1 MLIGVFELIADT
13 QAQVSTVTGQM
24 TAQRDFYLS
33 QLALQQALWGSPTL
47 QLPAAT
53 DTTTPSA
60 GAAGH

>member
-47 QLPAAT
+47 QLPTAT
-53 DTTTPSA
+53 EITNTSA
-60 GAAGH
+60 TAAGH